1 MTAPSCEYCES
12 SRREL
17 VFDYTAPPPGETRFP
32 SLENKNYHRQI
43 FRCET
48 CGHFTSEC
56 GMDISG
62 LYDEEYV
69 NATYKDDDGVRQT
82 FERIIRLPSEK
93 SDNAGRVERVC
104 AFADSYF
111 PAGTE
116 RRLLDIGAGLAVFP
130 WGMKQRGWDCTA
142 LDPDPR
148 AADHARNVAGVKS
161 ICADFLRNAP
171 TERYPLVT
179 LNKVLEHVPDPVDML
194 RRAGGLLAEPGV
206 LYIEVPDGEVACS
219 EGAGREEFFLEHF
232 QIFSA
237 ASLAL
242 LARHAGLKVLALQ
255 RLREPSTKFTLCC
268 FAMRT

>member
-1 MTAPSCEYCES
+1 MTSPTCKYCES

-17 VFDYTAPPPGETRFP
+17 VFDYSAPPPGETRFP
-32 SLENKNYHRQI
+32 SLQSKDYHRQI
-43 FRCET
+43 FRCQT

-56 GMDISG
+56 MMDISG
-62 LYDEEYV
+62 IYDEEYV
-69 NATYKDDDGVRQT
+69 SATYKDDEGVRQT
-82 FERIIRLPSEK
+82 FERIIRLPSGK
-93 SDNAGRVERVC
+93 SDNAGRVERIC

-148 AADHARNVAGVKS
+148 AAEHARNVAGVKS
-161 ICADFLRNAP
+161 ICADFLRSSP
-171 TERYPLVT
+171 SGRYPLVT
-179 LNKVLEHVPDPVDML
+179 LNKVLEHVPAPVEML
-194 RRAGGLLAEPGV
+194 RRAGGLLGEPG
-206 LYIEVPDGEVACS
+206 LIYIEVPDGEAACS

-242 LARHAGLKVLALQ
+242 LARHAGLKVLALS